1 MFDYGFHQLRPKVQ
15 IRKFK
20 SFVICT
26 AYRTDDVPLSCFEN
40 DLLFSLNSAM
50 SWNIPVFI
58 LADVNCNML
67 WPDAKEAK
75 VLHDFCDSF
84 NLTQVIN
91 KPKKL
96 LSSSSP
102 LLTLLLLKKQ
112 TWQRKHK
119 LFHTQISDH
128 ELIIFAILQLK
139 KPRPKSVYITTRSFK
154 NYIKDTFLKDIS
166 NVPWFILDT
175 FDNVED
181 FRSTWASEHC
191 KTVWTRP
198 TPFIDD
204 NVCALMKT
212 GDHWQKLARQ
222 TN

>member
-50 SWNIPVFI
+50 SLNIPVFI

-67 WPDAKEAK
+67 WRDAKEAK

-119 LFHTQISDH
+119 LFHTQSVTMNW
-128 ELIIFAILQLK
+128 LYLQLYNSRNLVSNLYTL
-139 KPRPKSVYITTRSFK
+139 PQGASRITSKTLSSRTFPMFPGSF
-154 NYIKDTFLKDIS
+154 
-166 NVPWFILDT
+166 
-175 FDNVED
+175 
-181 FRSTWASEHC
+181 
-191 KTVWTRP
+191 
-198 TPFIDD
+198 
-204 NVCALMKT
+204 
-212 GDHWQKLARQ
+212 
-222 TN
+222 